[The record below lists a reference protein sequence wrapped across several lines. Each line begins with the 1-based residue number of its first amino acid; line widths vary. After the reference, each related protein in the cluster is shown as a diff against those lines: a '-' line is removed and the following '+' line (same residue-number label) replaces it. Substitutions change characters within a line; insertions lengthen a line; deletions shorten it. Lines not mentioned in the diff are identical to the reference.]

1 MLYMYTIIQMYFYY
15 FFFTMFISTI
25 MAQTC
30 PVRCPSCTRC
40 DPKKG
45 ACIVPRDFVTCTK
58 GGVAGVCFAGTC
70 NTKLTIP
77 AAPGRCQTY
86 RCPVSGQCSLITAP
100 DGSDCTPANVAY
112 ESICLGGTCN
122 RVRLGVTDA
131 FPMQNTGCVGKPN
144 GAVCDTNHVFTDG
157 ETCQGGVCQ
166 FPDGTYYGYVPGVV

>member
-1 MLYMYTIIQMYFYY
+1 MYTIIQMYFYY
-15 FFFTMFISTI
+15 FFFTMFISSI

-30 PVRCPSCTRC
+30 PVRCPACTMC

-45 ACIVPRDFVTCTK
+45 TCIVPRDFVRCTK
-58 GGVAGVCFAGTC
+58 SGVAGVCFAGTC
-70 NTKLTIP
+70 NTKLSIP
-77 AAPGRCQTY
+77 VSPVPKCQTY
-86 RCPVSGQCSLITAP
+86 RCPASGQCSLITAP
-100 DGSDCTPANVAY
+100 DGSDCTPNNVEY
-112 ESICLGGTCN
+112 ESVCLSGTCN
-122 RVRLGVTDA
+122 RVWLGVTDV